1 MNLPLLAELFA
12 VIAPVMICAAV
23 GFGWARSPLE
33 YPGDFVRRMVMWI
46 GTPCLILAT
55 LDQVEIPSALLL
67 QTGAAAVTVVA
78 ITMVVFG
85 ILLRV
90 LGLDRAAFLPPLLF
104 PNCGNMG
111 LPVALFAFG
120 DTGLALALAFYVA
133 MTLMHFTLGMVIS
146 VGWGQISQ
154 VLRTP
159 VVWAALIAITLQ
171 LTGVSLPRWTT
182 NTFSLLGGI
191 TIPLMLITLGVS
203 LASIRI
209 HGMGHALSLSMLRL
223 LGGAL
228 AGALVASLFSLEGVA
243 KSVVILQSAMPA
255 AVLNY
260 MLALQHG
267 RAAREVA
274 GIVVISTLLS
284 FITLPLLLA
293 WLLP

>member
-12 VIAPVMICAAV
+12 VVSPIAICAAV
-23 GFGWARSPLE
+23 GYGWARSPLE
-33 YPGDFVRRMVMWI
+33 FPGDFVRRMVMWI

-67 QTGAAAVTVVA
+67 QTGAAAITVVA
-78 ITMVVFG
+78 ITALAFSL
-85 ILLRV
+85 LLRGI
-90 LGLDRAAFLPPLLF
+90 GLDRASFLPPMLF

-133 MTLMHFTLGMVIS
+133 MTLMHFTVGVVIS
-146 VGWGQISQ
+146 AGWSQISQ

-159 VVWAALIAITLQ
+159 VVWAALLAITLH
-171 LTGVSLPRWTT
+171 LTGISLPRWTA
-182 NTFSLLGGI
+182 NTFSLLGGM

-203 LASIRI
+203 LASIRV
-209 HGMGHALSLSMLRL
+209 HGMGHALYLSILRL

-228 AGALVASLFSLEGVA
+228 AGLLVASLFSLEGVA
-243 KSVVILQSAMPA
+243 KSVVILQAAMPA

-274 GIVVISTLLS
+274 SIVVISTLLS